1 MTTRATSGERERLAF
16 LVERDGAEAAAEWVR
31 RTMRI
36 YRRALLAPGHFA
48 RAPEYRRRFIEAY
61 CEFKRWL
68 ARAPGRVTGASPP
81 NH

>member
-1 MTTRATSGERERLAF
+1 MSERERLAF
-16 LVERDGAEAAAEWVR
+16 VAQRDGALAAIEWAR

-61 CEFKRWL
+61 CEFKHWI
-68 ARAPGRVTGASPP
+68 AAASGSDTGAAR
-81 NH
+81 

>member
-1 MTTRATSGERERLAF
+1 MTARAGWSERERLAF
-16 LVERDGAEAAAEWVR
+16 LVQRDGALAAAEWAR

-61 CEFKRWL
+61 CEFKRWI
-68 ARAPGRVTGASPP
+68 AGASGPDVGATR
-81 NH
+81 